1 MITKQNEAL
10 KSLKKAVNDEFSPE
24 KVWDIIVFGSVAR
37 GTDTSASDIDVIVI
51 LDLGENKID
60 WHIEKKVRDV
70 AFNIE
75 LEYDV
80 VFDLKMLGRASL
92 RRPEGHTPFLEKAMS
107 EGISA

>member
-1 MITKQNEAL
+1 MITKQTEAL
-10 KSLKKAVNDEFSPE
+10 KSLKKAVNEEFSPE

-37 GTDTSASDIDVIVI
+37 ETDTSASDIDVIVI

-60 WHIEKKVRDV
+60 WHIEKKVRDI
-70 AFNIE
+70 AFNVE

-80 VFDLKMLGRASL
+80 VFDLKVLDRASL
-92 RRPEGHTPFLEKAMS
+92 RRREGHTPFMEKAMS